1 MASITFREVEGSSL
15 KYWLLFG
22 ALGLFVLFGALAWN
36 TMHHHGHVITGMDN
50 QIVWGLPHVFAVFLI
65 VAASGALNVASIAS
79 VFNKPMYKPLAP
91 LSAILSLALLAGG
104 LLVLVLDLGRSDRLT
119 VAMTNF
125 NLKSMFTWN
134 VFLYSGFFALVGI
147 YLWTMLDRSVKAYS
161 KAAGTAAFLWRLTLT
176 TGTGS
181 LFGFLISRELYGT
194 AVMAPMFVIMSF
206 SYGLAIYLMVLAAA
220 YNWTGRALGDAVM
233 GRLKTL
239 LAVFVAA
246 VLYFVVVHHLTSL
259 YFTKEHAVEAFILR
273 DGGTIT
279 NLFWIGQI
287 VIGGV
292 IPLLILLTALGRQRL
307 WLMVACALVALG
319 GIAQMYV
326 TIIGAQAY
334 PLDMFP
340 GMTVSS
346 SFFDGE
352 IHSYSPSTPEIFLGL
367 GGVAVALLMTLFA
380 VKVLRLLPVSL
391 DDATV
396 AALDTH

>member
-22 ALGLFVLFGALAWN
+22 GLGLFVLFGALAWN

-91 LSAILSLALLAGG
+91 LSAILALALMLGG
-104 LLVLVLDLGRSDRLT
+104 LLVLVLDLGRSDRLI
-119 VAMTNF
+119 VAMTHFNF
-125 NLKSMFTWN
+125 KSMFTWN

-147 YLWTMLDRSVKAYS
+147 YLWTMLDRNVKAYS
-161 KAAGTAAFLWRLTLT
+161 KAAGTAAFIWRLTLT

-181 LFGFLISRELYGT
+181 LFGFLVARELYGT
-194 AVMAPMFVIMSF
+194 AMLAPMFIIMSF
-206 SYGLAIYLMVLAAA
+206 AYGLAIYLMVLAAA
-220 YNWTGRALGDAVM
+220 YAWTGRTLGDAVM
-233 GRLKTL
+233 QRLRQL

-246 VLYFVVVHHLTSL
+246 VLYFVVVQHLTSL
-259 YFTKEHAVEAFILR
+259 YFTKFHAVEAFILR

-279 NLFWIGQI
+279 TLFWVGQI
-287 VIGGV
+287 LIGCV
-292 IPLLILLTALGRQRL
+292 IPLAILLTDMGKSRT
-307 WLMVACALVALG
+307 WIMIACALVILG
-319 GIAQMYV
+319 GLFQMYV
-326 TIIGAQAY
+326 TIIGAQAW
-334 PLDMFP
+334 PLDLFP
-340 GMTVSS
+340 GLTEKSS
-346 SFFDGE
+346 YFDGVV
-352 IHSYSPSTPEIFLGL
+352 HSYAPSLPELFLGL
-367 GGVAVALLMTLFA
+367 GGVAIALLVTTFA

-396 AALDTH
+396 AKLEH

>member
-22 ALGLFVLFGALAWN
+22 FLGLFVLFGALAWN

-91 LSAILSLALLAGG
+91 LSAILSLALMLGG
-104 LLVLVLDLGRSDRLT
+104 LLVLVLDLGRSDRLI
-119 VAMTNF
+119 VAMTHFNF
-125 NLKSMFTWN
+125 KSMFTWN
-134 VFLYSGFFALVGI
+134 VFLYSGFFGLVGI
-147 YLWTMLDRSVKAYS
+147 YLWTMLDRSVKTYS
-161 KAAGTAAFLWRLTLT
+161 KAAGTAAFIWRLTLT

-181 LFGFLISRELYGT
+181 LFGFLVARELYGT
-194 AVMAPMFVIMSF
+194 AMLAPMFIIMSF
-206 SYGLAIYLMVLAAA
+206 AYGLAIYLMVLAAA
-220 YNWTGRALGDAVM
+220 YAWTGRPLGDAVM
-233 GRLKTL
+233 MRLKSL

-246 VLYFVVVHHLTSL
+246 VLYFVVVQHMTSL
-259 YFTKEHAVEAFILR
+259 YFTKFHAVEAFILR
-273 DGGTIT
+273 DGGIFTT
-279 NLFWIGQI
+279 LFWVGQI
-287 VIGGV
+287 VIGCV
-292 IPLLILLTALGRQRL
+292 VPLVILLSSLGKQRT
-307 WLMVACALVALG
+307 WIMIACALIILG
-319 GIAQMYV
+319 GIVQMYV

-340 GMTVSS
+340 GLVEKS

-352 IHSYSPSTPEIFLGL
+352 VHSYSPSLPELFLGL
-367 GGVAVALLMTLFA
+367 GGVAIALLVTVFA
-380 VKVLRLLPVSL
+380 IKVLRLLPASL

-396 AALDTH
+396 AKLEH

>member
-1 MASITFREVEGSSL
+1 MASITFREVEGSSP
-15 KYWLLFG
+15 KYWMLFG
-22 ALGLFVLFGALAWN
+22 FLGLFVLFGALAWGY
-36 TMHHHGHVITGMDN
+36 MHHHGHVVTGMDN

-91 LSAILSLALLAGG
+91 LSAILALALMLGG
-104 LLVLVLDLGRSDRLT
+104 LLVLVLDLGRSDRLI

-125 NLKSMFTWN
+125 NFKSMFTWN
-134 VFLYSGFFALVGI
+134 VFLYSGFFGLVGA
-147 YLWTMLDRSVKAYS
+147 YLWTMLDRNVKTFS
-161 KAAGTAAFLWRLTLT
+161 KAAGTAAFVWRLILT

-181 LFGFLISRELYGT
+181 LFGFLVSRELYGT
-194 AVMAPMFVIMSF
+194 GLLAPMFIIMSF
-206 SYGLAIYLMVLAAA
+206 SYGLAIYLMVLVAA
-220 YNWTGRALGDAVM
+220 YAWTGRTLGDAVM
-233 GRLKTL
+233 MRLKSL

-246 VLYFVVVHHLTSL
+246 VLYFVVVYHMTNL
-259 YFTKEHAVEAFILR
+259 YFTKYHAVEAFILR
-273 DGGTIT
+273 DGGIFTT
-279 NLFWIGQI
+279 LFWVGQI

-292 IPLLILLTALGRQRL
+292 IPLAILLSGLGRQRA
-307 WLMVACALVALG
+307 WIMIACALIVLG

-340 GMTVSS
+340 GLAEKS

-352 IHSYSPSTPEIFLGL
+352 VHSYSPSVPEIFLGL
-367 GGVAVALLMTLFA
+367 GGVAIALLVTTFA
-380 VKVLRLLPVSL
+380 VKVLRLLPASL

-396 AALDTH
+396 AKLEH

>member
-22 ALGLFVLFGALAWN
+22 GLGLFVLFGAMAWN

-91 LSAILSLALLAGG
+91 LSAILSIALMLGG
-104 LLVLVLDLGRSDRLT
+104 LLVLVLDLGRSDRLI
-119 VAMTNF
+119 VAMTHFNF
-125 NLKSMFTWN
+125 KSMFTWN

-147 YLWTMLDRSVKAYS
+147 YLWTMLDRNVKSYS
-161 KAAGTAAFLWRLTLT
+161 KAAGTAAFIWRLVLT

-181 LFGFLISRELYGT
+181 LFGFLVARELYGT
-194 AVMAPMFVIMSF
+194 AMLAPMFIIMSF
-206 SYGLAIYLMVLAAA
+206 AYGLAIYLMVLAAA
-220 YNWTGRALGDAVM
+220 YAWTGRPLGDAVM
-233 GRLKTL
+233 MRLKSL

-246 VLYFVVVHHLTSL
+246 VLYFVVVYHMTNL
-259 YFTKEHAVEAFILR
+259 YFTKLHAVEAFILR
-273 DGGTIT
+273 DGGIFTQ
-279 NLFWIGQI
+279 LFWIGQI
-287 VIGGV
+287 LIGGV
-292 IPLLILLTALGRQRL
+292 IPLVILLTGLGRQRT
-307 WLMVACALVALG
+307 WIMIACALVILG
-319 GIAQMYV
+319 GMAQMYV

-334 PLDMFP
+334 PLDLFP
-340 GMTVSS
+340 GLAESS

-352 IHSYSPSTPEIFLGL
+352 VHGYAPSMPELFLGL
-367 GGVAVALLMTLFA
+367 GGVAIALLVTTFA
-380 VKVLRLLPVSL
+380 VKVLRLLPESL

-396 AALDTH
+396 AKLEH